1 MVAKCLQKLLKRQ
14 RIYRILRIM
23 LVEFGMGMAVAN
35 QMANSMNLALNKMT
49 VPGAGKMGYDVTESI
64 IDEILK
70 LMALVPPPVPV
81 GV

>member
-1 MVAKCLQKLLKRQ
+1 
-14 RIYRILRIM
+14 
-23 LVEFGMGMAVAN
+23 MGMAVAN

-49 VPGAGKMGYDVTESI
+49 VPGAGKTCSDVTESI

-70 LMALVPPPVPV
+70 LVALVPPPVPV